1 MSSLMS
7 CSLVSGVL
15 FVTARIYSGDA
26 YCSVYEVAMNKES
39 SYSVLFPSPKYKR
52 EPTSVVIQDYSS
64 KKKILSGLISPWTK
78 LFS

>member
-1 MSSLMS
+1 MS

-52 EPTSVVIQDYSS
+52 EPTSVVI
-64 KKKILSGLISPWTK
+64 
-78 LFS
+78 